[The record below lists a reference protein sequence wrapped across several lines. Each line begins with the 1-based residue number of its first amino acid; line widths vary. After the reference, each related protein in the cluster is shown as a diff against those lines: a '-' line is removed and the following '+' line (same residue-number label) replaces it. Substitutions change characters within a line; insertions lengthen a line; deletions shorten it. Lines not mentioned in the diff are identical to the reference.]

1 MLYEAAWG
9 TRILSEP
16 EVQSARIAIGKEIA
30 AKLGPQA
37 SKFPPPEVPLA
48 KVPLQPMEKKAL
60 GLYRSLI
67 DSHADVPL
75 AVEARFELAEL
86 LAQRHEHDEATKLL
100 NDVLDK
106 EPPPELTEKV
116 RLQRGAIQ
124 AAKGDIKGA
133 LAQFDAVAQNPK
145 SALVGWAQYRAGE
158 ALIQNK
164 QFDEAIK
171 RLSLFRDNGQYQNLQ
186 GLSDRAL
193 LRLGHAYAQMQQ
205 WEPSRQAYERL
216 VGAFPNSPWVD
227 EGRYG
232 MGWAWQQQKNYDQA
246 VNVYSQVVARTA
258 QELGAKA
265 QLQIGLSRLE
275 QKRHQE
281 AINALLVVP
290 TTYNYP
296 ELTAAALYEA
306 ARAHGELK
314 QIDPATKLLERLQ
327 REFTNTPW
335 AEAAKE
341 LQGKLKGN

>member
-1 MLYEAAWG
+1 
-9 TRILSEP
+9 
-16 EVQSARIAIGKEIA
+16 
-30 AKLGPQA
+30 
-37 SKFPPPEVPLA
+37 
-48 KVPLQPMEKKAL
+48 
-60 GLYRSLI
+60 
-67 DSHADVPL
+67 
-75 AVEARFELAEL
+75 
-86 LAQRHEHDEATKLL
+86 
-100 NDVLDK
+100 
-106 EPPPELTEKV
+106 LT
-116 RLQRGAIQ
+116 
-124 AAKGDIKGA
+124 
-133 LAQFDAVAQNPK
+133 
-145 SALVGWAQYRAGE
+145 
-158 ALIQNK
+158 
-164 QFDEAIK
+164 
-171 RLSLFRDNGQYQNLQ
+171 LFRDNGQYQNQ
-186 GLSDRAL
+186 AGLSDRAL

-216 VGAFPNSPWVD
+216 VGAFPNSPWAD

-296 ELTAAALYEA
+296 ELTAAALFEA

-327 REFTNTPW
+327 REFANTPW

-341 LQGKLKGN
+341 LQAKLK